1 MHIYLPIAEMSV
13 NVFVLLGL
21 GAAVGFLSGMFGVGG
36 GFLMTPLLMFLGVSP
51 AVAVGTGTAHVVA
64 SSVSGAI
71 SQYQR
76 NNVDVKM
83 GLVLCAGG
91 IVGSVIGVEVVRIL
105 RNAGQFDL
113 VISLAYVTFLGVI
126 GALMLVESIGTLH
139 RSRTGSPS
147 SARKSG
153 QHSWVDRLP
162 LKVRFNRSKL
172 YISIVPPIFIGMFVG
187 FMSAVM
193 GIGGGFVIIPAMIYL
208 LRMSTNVVVGTSLFQ
223 IVFVAAVA
231 TVLHAVQNRTVD
243 ILLAMVLM
251 VGGVFGAQFGAVAGQ
266 KLKGE
271 QLRFLLAAL
280 VLVVGIRL
288 GYDLV
293 ATPSELYSFGVI
305 NRMR

>member
-1 MHIYLPIAEMSV
+1 
-13 NVFVLLGL
+13 
-21 GAAVGFLSGMFGVGG
+21 
-36 GFLMTPLLMFLGVSP
+36 
-51 AVAVGTGTAHVVA
+51 
-64 SSVSGAI
+64 
-71 SQYQR
+71 
-76 NNVDVKM
+76 
-83 GLVLCAGG
+83 
-91 IVGSVIGVEVVRIL
+91 
-105 RNAGQFDL
+105 
-113 VISLAYVTFLGVI
+113 
-126 GALMLVESIGTLH
+126 
-139 RSRTGSPS
+139 
-147 SARKSG
+147 
-153 QHSWVDRLP
+153 
-162 LKVRFNRSKL
+162 
-172 YISIVPPIFIGMFVG
+172 
-187 FMSAVM
+187 
-193 GIGGGFVIIPAMIYL
+193 
-208 LRMSTNVVVGTSLFQ
+208 VVGTSLFQ